1 MVKNPPAMQ
10 EIQAQSLCG
19 EDPLGKEMVST
30 PVFLFGEVHGQRSWW
45 ATVLALQSQ
54 TRLTD

>member
-10 EIQAQSLCG
+10 EIQVQSLCG

-30 PVFLFGEVHGQRSWW
+30 PVFLLGEVHGQRSWW

-54 TRLTD
+54 T